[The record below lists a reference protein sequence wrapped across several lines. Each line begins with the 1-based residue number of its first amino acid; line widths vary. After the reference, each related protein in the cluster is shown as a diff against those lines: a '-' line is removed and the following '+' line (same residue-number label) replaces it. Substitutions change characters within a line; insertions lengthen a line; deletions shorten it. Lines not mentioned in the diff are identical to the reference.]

1 MIKFIIKLIFITF
14 LSLNANSE
22 IKRIAEGNINAK
34 IKIILYE
41 SLTCSHCANFHK
53 NVYPDLK
60 KEFID
65 SGKVYIEYRSFPL
78 NLAALNAAKLA
89 HCNNN
94 GNTELLHFLFQNYES
109 WVNGNTVGELNENLE
124 KLINDQNLNINF
136 QKCIENERIENFVL
150 EDRIEGVKKFDVN
163 ATPTIII
170 NDKKFDK
177 SLTFKNLKKYLEKLI

>member
-34 IKIILYE
+34 IKIIVYE

>member
-34 IKIILYE
+34 IKIIVYE

-94 GNTELLHFLFQNYES
+94 GNTELLHFLFQNYDS
-109 WVNGNTVGELNENLE
+109 WVNGNTVGELNENLK
-124 KLINDQNLNINF
+124 KLINEQNLNINF
-136 QKCIENERIENFVL
+136 QKCIENKQIENFVL

-177 SLTFKNLKKYLEKLI
+177 TLTFKNLKKYLEKLI

>member
-34 IKIILYE
+34 IKIIVYE

-60 KEFID
+60 KEFIE

-94 GNTELLHFLFQNYES
+94 GNTELLHFLFQNYDS
-109 WVNGNTVGELNENLE
+109 WVNGNTVGELNENLK
-124 KLINDQNLNINF
+124 KLINEQNLNINF
-136 QKCIENERIENFVL
+136 QKCIENKQIENFVL

-177 SLTFKNLKKYLEKLI
+177 TLTFKNLKKYLEKLI

>member
-177 SLTFKNLKKYLEKLI
+177 TLTFKNLKKYLEKLI